1 MPMRKYEPNDRDR
14 EIVLRMAAIPGV
26 TRETIAFCITNE
38 RTGKAINRRTLE
50 KHYAK
55 ELEIAKGIM
64 QNITMKSFVEQIVE
78 HSWPATR
85 LALSNYCGLK
95 DGEMIASVTTAN
107 VDNNIAIRFIT
118 SPNANEPVGERPGV
132 DGGYDIDLKA
142 AKPNL
147 LPERRAEAERL
158 GEAAKP
164 AELSPPGC
172 RAFKQGDRT
181 YYVPVEPDP
190 LSWKWKR

>member
-26 TRETIAFCITNE
+26 TRETIAFCITND
-38 RTGKAINRRTLE
+38 RTGRAINRRTLE

-55 ELEIAKGIM
+55 ELETANGVM

-95 DGEMIASVTTAN
+95 DGEMIANVTSI
-107 VDNNIAIRFIT
+107 DNNINVRFVP
-118 SPNANEPVGERPGV
+118 SPYANEPVPGV
-132 DGGYDIDLKA
+132 DHYDMDLKA
-142 AKPNL
+142 AKPDE
-147 LPERRAEAERL
+147 LPPPAIPIAYQS
-158 GEAAKP
+158 KP
-164 AELSPPGC
+164 IPQEPRTEL
-172 RAFKQGDRT
+172 DI
-181 YYVPVEPDP
+181 EPEKPWYKRPITGKLARGP
-190 LSWKWKR
+190 LQWGGKNSK